1 MVLVVAVA
9 RTVILLHASS
19 SAKFVSTQH
28 VEGESLAL
36 TDNALNRLY
45 YKQLPKSLSNSIA
58 TCFSG
63 AQLIEV
69 VCFELNTAKTIYP
82 KKKQKNIQKNVQKK
96 QRKGRE
102 FFTVC

>member
-19 SAKFVSTQH
+19 SAIFVSTQH

-36 TDNALNRLY
+36 TDNALNRY

-63 AQLIEV
+63 TQLIEV
-69 VCFELNTAKTIYP
+69 VCFE
-82 KKKQKNIQKNVQKK
+82 
-96 QRKGRE
+96 
-102 FFTVC
+102 F

>member
-45 YKQLPKSLSNSIA
+45 YKQLPNSLSNSIA
-58 TCFSG
+58 TCF
-63 AQLIEV
+63 
-69 VCFELNTAKTIYP
+69 FWRTAHRSCLFR
-82 KKKQKNIQKNVQKK
+82 V
-96 QRKGRE
+96 
-102 FFTVC
+102 